1 MADEPTTETPT
12 TETPTDAEETPTE
25 ESDAPAKPQ
34 RRSLMQTL
42 FGWADGTEGATGGD
56 DEGEAEDG
64 GDGEIARP
72 IELKLPPSPIPGQSK
87 SPRSQPNYTP
97 VKIVFLT
104 GDYKGQQID
113 LGLGINE
120 LSGGQSA
127 NWEELA
133 QSNIRQGL
141 TFKNLTPRNISFDV
155 TFWSWEHDVS
165 HLVENLK
172 HLQEITSVRST
183 AAGGLPYPPL
193 LLLTIG
199 SQRFSVVCT
208 EISDKYEHPHPEN
221 KGFRFC
227 TCSLTFKQ
235 ISDKTTPDSLGRP
248 STGTPLLTWLGNT
261 TDQERERQA
270 QQSIVEESLFNGVTS
285 EQSEQVRGIIKDNA
299 LNDKSRILELDP
311 KSFVNLALAGGF
323 SKELLA
329 DPEVQ
334 AKLKKDLATL
344 FAENA
349 DGILSE
355 DPRYFRL
362 LTEALESGDP
372 SNLPEVL
379 REQFDDYKKDYNVI
393 YQAIEKQALDSTSNH
408 GLFTKP
414 EFLNA
419 RRRLFDFGGRGLEL
433 RQAQVFSGNIE
444 DALTSKVVEDI
455 NEFLSKESGKSDDEI
470 KEAFGLQ
477 TSQQIRILKNRQPY
491 SSKQHFLNELR
502 VFESDGLSGSG
513 TWSKFVET
521 QTPPPEEG

>member
-1 MADEPTTETPT
+1 LITVTDEPTAPLTETPAD
-12 TETPTDAEETPTE
+12 TEEKPPE

-42 FGWADGTEGATGGD
+42 FGWADGTENATEGDGEDEAEEGGD
-56 DEGEAEDG
+56 DT
-64 GDGEIARP
+64 IARP
-72 IELKLPPSPIPGQSK
+72 IELQLPPSPISGQSK
-87 SPRSQPNYTP
+87 SPRGQPDYTP

-104 GDYKGQQID
+104 GDYKGQQVD

-155 TFWSWEHDVS
+155 TFWSGDHDVS

-221 KGFRFC
+221 VGFRFC

-248 STGTPLLTWLGNT
+248 STGTPLLAWISNT
-261 TDQERERQA
+261 TDQERKKQA
-270 QQSIVEESLFNGVTS
+270 QQAIVEESLFNGVSS
-285 EQSEQVRGIIKDNA
+285 EQSEEVRKLVEDNA
-299 LNDKSRILELDP
+299 LNDKTRILDLDP

-323 SKELLA
+323 SKALLA

-334 AKLKKDLATL
+334 AKLKEDLATL

-362 LTEALESGDP
+362 LTEALQSGDP

-379 REQFDDYKKDYNVI
+379 REQFDDYKKDYNII
-393 YQAIEKQALDSTSNH
+393 YEAIEKQALDSTSNH

-414 EFLNA
+414 EFLEA
-419 RRRLFDFGGRGLEL
+419 RKKLFAFGGRGLEL
-433 RQAQVFSGNIE
+433 RQAQVFNDNIE
-444 DALTSKVVEDI
+444 DAQTSKAVEDI
-455 NEFLSKESGKSDDEI
+455 NKFLAEKSDDEI

-477 TSQQIRILKNRQPY
+477 RPGQVRIIKNRYPY

-502 VFESDGLSGSG
+502 ELESDGFSSSGA
-513 TWSKFVET
+513 WSKFVET
-521 QTPPPEEG
+521 QAPPPEGG